1 MSHGSVCIVQKIDF
15 EDRILVVTVKTS
27 GKMVLEIRLC
37 VSVRLDVDRS
47 VPLAGHAPW
56 VRHHELDHSVELK
69 LQGHVRLHRAVLSIF
84 VTIRQP
90 VFKVI

>member
-1 MSHGSVCIVQKIDF
+1 MEARFDFHMHPSQSYLQDKIIILTHFTLMSHGSVCIVQKIDF

-47 VPLAGHAPW
+47 VPLAGHAP
-56 VRHHELDHSVELK
+56 
-69 LQGHVRLHRAVLSIF
+69 
-84 VTIRQP
+84 
-90 VFKVI
+90 